1 MASAAVVLALV
12 LWFPAPKRGGAALVR
27 AVDDT
32 LIDGIEDAMEVAS
45 DDGGGEFVPTMLAS
59 EQPLESVRVVRVSLP
74 GAALARY
81 GIAPGD
87 LARSEDEVT
96 ADLLVGQDGIAR
108 AIRVV
113 K

>member
-1 MASAAVVLALV
+1 
-12 LWFPAPKRGGAALVR
+12 
-27 AVDDT
+27 
-32 LIDGIEDAMEVAS
+32 
-45 DDGGGEFVPTMLAS
+45 MLAS

-74 GAALARY
+74 GAALERY

-87 LARSEDEVT
+87 VARSEEVT